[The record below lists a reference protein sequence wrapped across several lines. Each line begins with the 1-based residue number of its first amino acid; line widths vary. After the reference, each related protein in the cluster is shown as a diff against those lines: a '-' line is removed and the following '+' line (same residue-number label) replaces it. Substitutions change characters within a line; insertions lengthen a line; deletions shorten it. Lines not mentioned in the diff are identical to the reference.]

1 MSNRDHQNKYDK
13 ENNISSSMYDRV
25 NASQTSGNTNTNR
38 TTGSM
43 NNSDE
48 KAPDPSSFS
57 TTLFNYIFRF
67 VFTLGYIFIGLWV
80 FKDYFYGEGIDQL
93 LPSVILLFVSIV
105 LGFISTK
112 MIQKAVYKYK

>member
-1 MSNRDHQNKYDK
+1 MSNRDHQSKYDK

-25 NASQTSGNTNTNR
+25 NVSQTSGNTNTNR

-48 KAPDPSSFS
+48 KTPDPSSFS
-57 TTLFNYIFRF
+57 TTLFNYIFRL

-93 LPSVILLFVSIV
+93 LPSVILLFASII

-112 MIQKAVYKYK
+112 MIQKAVYNNK